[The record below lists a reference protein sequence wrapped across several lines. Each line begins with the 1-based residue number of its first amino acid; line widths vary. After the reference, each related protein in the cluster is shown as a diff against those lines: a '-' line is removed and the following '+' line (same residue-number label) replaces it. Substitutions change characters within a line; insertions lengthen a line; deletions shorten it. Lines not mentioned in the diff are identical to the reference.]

1 MNSSPGVEYFQ
12 QVYLR
17 FKKLHVCSGSAVKWF
32 ESDPKQQEAA
42 AVSVRHG
49 RLQRDLHQV
58 DSQLFVY

>member
-1 MNSSPGVEYFQ
+1 M
-12 QVYLR
+12 
-17 FKKLHVCSGSAVKWF
+17 CSGSAVKWF